1 MYFTDLL
8 CVTVLSTKVA
18 LYDEYLATITYLFL
32 QTNLPFLMVETS
44 AYFEAYRHVLEGL
57 QEVQGD
63 ELPFQRLNI
72 FLSLLTKKHMHRH
85 CRIQCEMMII
95 FIER

>member
-1 MYFTDLL
+1 MYF
-8 CVTVLSTKVA
+8 VAVLSIK
-18 LYDEYLATITYLFL
+18 YNEYMATITYRFP

-72 FLSLLTKKHMHRH
+72 SF
-85 CRIQCEMMII
+85 I
-95 FIER
+95 FHQQKITCTDIAGYNICMSVSIYI

>member
-1 MYFTDLL
+1 MVYMYNIMYNE
-8 CVTVLSTKVA
+8 CI
-18 LYDEYLATITYLFL
+18 ATITYHFL
-32 QTNLPFLMVETS
+32 QTNRPFLMVETS

-72 FLSLLTKKHMHRH
+72 CL
-85 CRIQCEMMII
+85 I
-95 FIER
+95 FC

>member
-1 MYFTDLL
+1 MYN
-8 CVTVLSTKVA
+8 
-18 LYDEYLATITYLFL
+18 EYIATITYLCL
-32 QTNLPFLMVETS
+32 QTNRPFLMVETS

-72 FLSLLTKKHMHRH
+72 CF
-85 CRIQCEMMII
+85 I
-95 FIER
+95 FH

>member
-1 MYFTDLL
+1 MYFTVLL
-8 CVTVLSTKVA
+8 CVSVWGIKVA
-18 LYDEYLATITYLFL
+18 LYNEYLAAITYLFL

-72 FLSLLTKKHMHRH
+72 CL
-85 CRIQCEMMII
+85 I
-95 FIER
+95 FC